1 MALATCAFNFA
12 ALNTSTEVVEEQVQ
26 REPVS
31 IPHGTWMVKEQRLA
45 DHQVDMLMWETDEGS
60 GRCLPRM
67 SPGSW
72 YVSSPFLFRFCAG
85 ICKSPRFSWGWALSL
100 SAARRR
106 RCGKCGNARL
116 VRVSKLAGTATIF
129 GQDSAV
135 GPTERHFHS
144 ELGILPILLRM
155 LSFAAAQDQMC
166 VSRNPRRTNTFT
178 DCRAEPLFLSSD
190 DLKDR

>member
-67 SPGSW
+67 S
-72 YVSSPFLFRFCAG
+72 
-85 ICKSPRFSWGWALSL
+85 
-100 SAARRR
+100 RRL
-106 RCGKCGNARL
+106 L
-116 VRVSKLAGTATIF
+116 VCI
-129 GQDSAV
+129 
-135 GPTERHFHS
+135 
-144 ELGILPILLRM
+144 
-155 LSFAAAQDQMC
+155 LSFPFPVLC
-166 VSRNPRRTNTFT
+166 RN
-178 DCRAEPLFLSSD
+178 L
-190 DLKDR
+190 